1 MKEFTAEAAEQV
13 IGLLC
18 YSRTEDTYDTGLFG
32 ERTASTGAF
41 RLSVTG
47 NGDATRLI
55 LTDLYH
61 PVHYRTITVEAA
73 LHQGLL
79 APSWEDLATKL
90 YLNDQD
96 ILYMC
101 LLRGEGPVC
110 LRLIESKRIMSY
122 RDEHIDKTNA
132 KKFTYM
138 PHRSNK
144 NLRLIPRKELSKSAR
159 PEIPVT
165 PLREIA

>member
-1 MKEFTAEAAEQV
+1 MQEFTSEGAEQV
-13 IGLLC
+13 ISLLC
-18 YSRTEDTYDTGLFG
+18 YSRTEDTYNTNHPGKRVAG
-32 ERTASTGAF
+32 TGAF
-41 RLSVTG
+41 RLAVTG
-47 NGDATRLI
+47 DSEAARLI

-61 PVHYRTITVEAA
+61 PVHYRTITIDAA
-73 LHQGLL
+73 LQHGLL
-79 APSWEDLATKL
+79 APSWDDLATKL

-101 LLRGEGPVC
+101 LMSTEGPVC
-110 LRLIESKRIMSY
+110 LRLIESKRIMAY
-122 RDEHIDKTNA
+122 RDLHSEKAKA

-144 NLRLIPRKELSKSAR
+144 HLRLIPRKATNKAERS
-159 PEIPVT
+159 EIAV

>member
-1 MKEFTAEAAEQV
+1 MKEFTAEAAEHV
-13 IGLLC
+13 ISLLC
-18 YSRTEDTYDTGLFG
+18 YSRTEDTYDTGLSS
-32 ERTASTGAF
+32 ERTDGTGAF
-41 RLSVTG
+41 RLSATG
-47 NGDATRLI
+47 DGDAARLI

-110 LRLIESKRIMSY
+110 LRLIESKRIMAY
-122 RDEHIDKTNA
+122 RDRHIDKANA

-138 PHRSNK
+138 PHRLNK
-144 NLRLIPRKELSKSAR
+144 NLRLIPKNERSKCAR
-159 PEIPVT
+159 SEFAST

>member
-1 MKEFTAEAAEQV
+1 MKEFTAEAAEHV
-13 IGLLC
+13 ISLLC
-18 YSRTEDTYDTGLFG
+18 YSRTEDTYDTGLSG
-32 ERTASTGAF
+32 ERTAGTGAF
-41 RLSVTG
+41 RLSATG
-47 NGDATRLI
+47 EGDATRLI
-55 LTDLYH
+55 LTDIYH

-101 LLRGEGPVC
+101 LLSGEGPVC
-110 LRLIESKRIMSY
+110 LRLLASKRIMAY
-122 RDEHIDKTNA
+122 RDQHIDKANA

-138 PHRSNK
+138 PHRSNR
-144 NLRLIPRKELSKSAR
+144 NLRLIPKKERGKSAR
-159 PEIPVT
+159 PEIT
-165 PLREIA
+165 SSPLREIA

>member
-1 MKEFTAEAAEQV
+1 MQEFTAEAAEQV

-18 YSRTEDTYDTGLFG
+18 YSRTEDTYSTGFPG
-32 ERTASTGAF
+32 EGMASTGAF
-41 RLSVTG
+41 RFSATG
-47 NGDATRLI
+47 DGNATRLL

-61 PVHYRTITVEAA
+61 PVHYRTITIEAA

-79 APSWEDLATKL
+79 APSWEDLAAKL

-110 LRLIESKRIMSY
+110 LRLLDSKRIMAY
-122 RDEHIDKTNA
+122 RDQHIDKAKA

-144 NLRLIPRKELSKSAR
+144 NLRLIPKKERSKSAR
-159 PEIPVT
+159 PEIT
-165 PLREIA
+165 SAPLREIA